1 MFPPRWCLLSHKRLQ
16 FRIHSSSRAILLLHI
31 PSNPIIEHSSSLRFG
46 RYPSSLRHKT
56 SPSSVV
62 SRHRD
67 VQDFGW
73 IKAGPSPN
81 FEVLTDE
88 VADEMGSNVA
98 QMLDGGK
105 GWQTALEEVLKKL

>member
-1 MFPPRWCLLSHKRLQ
+1 MGASCLTKRLQ
-16 FRIHSSSRAILLLHI
+16 FRIHSSSCAILLLHI

-46 RYPSSLRHKT
+46 RYPSDLRHKT

-73 IKAGPSPN
+73 IKPGPSPN

-88 VADEMGSNVA
+88 AADNVGSEVAKV
-98 QMLDGGK
+98 LDGGE
-105 GWQTALEEVLKKL
+105 GWQGRLEEVLKML